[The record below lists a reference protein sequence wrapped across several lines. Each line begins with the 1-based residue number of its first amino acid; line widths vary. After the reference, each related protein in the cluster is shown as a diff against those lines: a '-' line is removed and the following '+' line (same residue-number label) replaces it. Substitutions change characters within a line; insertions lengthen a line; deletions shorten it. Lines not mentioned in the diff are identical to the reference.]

1 MSSPFASAKTTMK
14 WLDNLAGFSD
24 YDMHHALVEGL
35 ERFNGDVRGDI
46 GNRIKMLRI
55 MEETGIPLQS
65 GIISQYLHDQGTP
78 VSARQSLW
86 RECHLFWDQLTV
98 AYLSL
103 LKPALKGSESGKL
116 EPWSAEVT
124 LKSLRYS
131 ALTMRWEY
139 FRGGRPSE
147 SAWLRL
153 HKIYRMAEM
162 SGVALTRVDIEGRET
177 DCVQEYVRALL
188 YDLANIY
195 AFSPAE
201 SRLVMEIL
209 DGLEKLPVPEI
220 GLRHDRHTHMVDLA
234 AVHGPKVIADKWVPG
249 NRLRYLELQ
258 DVLDEL
264 ESRAVA
270 AQDEQER
277 AICKRLSKVI
287 SRSGAHRSGPRQQCF
302 GEVETV
308 FGADSIGK
316 LFSPY
321 RGMVLKKEI
330 MVLRDES
337 SAGLGFVLDEQ
348 CKHTP
353 GTLFAVNRGENC
365 GGWQLLAVRWLRE
378 EANEWL
384 LGAESISKHP
394 RRVEIEW
401 EAEGQEKEKAAV
413 IFLPLTR
420 AKGDMSSNLLL
431 PHTAYAL
438 GRAVLLRD
446 DGSQYRLKLGEIIET
461 HESWLRVGFDVLS
474 RQSGI

>member
-1 MSSPFASAKTTMK
+1 MSSPFVSAKTTMK

-35 ERFNGDVRGDI
+35 ERFNGDARGDI
-46 GNRIKMLRI
+46 SNRIKMLRI
-55 MEETGIPLQS
+55 MEETGIPLQA
-65 GIISQYLHDQGTP
+65 GILSQYLHDQGTP
-78 VSARQSLW
+78 ASAKQSLW

-98 AYLSL
+98 AYLSM
-103 LKPALKGSESGKL
+103 LKPALRGSEEGKL
-116 EPWSAEVT
+116 EPWSAEIT

-162 SGVALTRVDIEGRET
+162 GGVALSKVEVEGRET

-209 DGLEKLPVPEI
+209 DDLEKLPVPEI

-264 ESRAVA
+264 NARAA
-270 AQDEQER
+270 KAQDELESD
-277 AICKRLSKVI
+277 ICKRLSKVI
-287 SRSGAHRSGPRQQCF
+287 NRSGAHRNAPRQSRF

-308 FGADSIGK
+308 FGADSVGK

-321 RGMVLKKEI
+321 RGMVLNKEI
-330 MVLRDES
+330 LLLRDES
-337 SAGLGFVLDEQ
+337 NEGLGFVLEDK
-348 CKHTP
+348 CKHST
-353 GTLFAVNRGENC
+353 GTLFAVNRGE
-365 GGWQLLAVRWLRE
+365 GSSGWQLLAVRWARE
-378 EANEWL
+378 EADEWL
-384 LGAESISKHP
+384 LGAESLSKHP

-401 EAEGQEKEKAAV
+401 EKEGQENDTEVA
-413 IFLPLTR
+413 IFLPLAK

-431 PHTAYAL
+431 PHTAYSL
-438 GRAVLLRD
+438 GRVVMLRD
-446 DGSQYRLKLGEIIET
+446 DGSQYRMRLGEIIET

-474 RQSGI
+474 RQVGI